1 MKDKLVGVDKNLQAK
16 AVSISAKIL
25 NLPVVSLNQKNK

>member
-1 MKDKLVGVDKNLQAK
+1 MKDKLVGVDKKLQAK
-16 AVSISAKIL
+16 CLSISAKIL

>member
-16 AVSISAKIL
+16 SLSISAKIL
-25 NLPVVSLNQKNK
+25 NLPVVSLNQKNR